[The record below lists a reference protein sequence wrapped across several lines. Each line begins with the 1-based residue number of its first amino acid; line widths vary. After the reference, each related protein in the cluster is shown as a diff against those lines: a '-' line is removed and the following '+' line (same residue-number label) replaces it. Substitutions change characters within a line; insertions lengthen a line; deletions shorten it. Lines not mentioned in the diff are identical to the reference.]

1 MTLEA
6 KSDLVYLRQG
16 ETIRG
21 HEFHYWDCGCG
32 EDEFCM
38 TAVKPNG
45 GRYWSCM
52 RTVKRVMA
60 GFPHL
65 YYPSCPELVQSFAG
79 QCVIYGKEHEL

>member
-1 MTLEA
+1 
-6 KSDLVYLRQG
+6 
-16 ETIRG
+16 
-21 HEFHYWDCGCG
+21 
-32 EDEFCM
+32 M